1 MTYTETIPETVWDWK
16 ESGSPEIAQ
25 ESIALRLRQIQ
36 RKRAVEEIEEKNIK
50 K

>member
-1 MTYTETIPETVWDWK
+1 MTYNEAVPETVWGWK
-16 ESGSPEIAQ
+16 ERGSPETAQ